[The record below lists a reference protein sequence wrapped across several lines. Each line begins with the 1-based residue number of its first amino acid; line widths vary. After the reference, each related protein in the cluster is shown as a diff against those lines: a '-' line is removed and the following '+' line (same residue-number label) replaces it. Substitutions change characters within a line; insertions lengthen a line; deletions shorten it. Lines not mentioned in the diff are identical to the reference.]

1 MNYHITFLHVEE
13 GRDETITFR
22 STEAVADEI
31 EKRLAD
37 GKQVVSNFTKTPSVF
52 EEGKTYINNRD
63 FRKLKVIR
71 RTPKLVWVE
80 GAMITREHVYTN
92 SEGDE
97 FIQIED
103 PFKGTY
109 VYNASD
115 VCEEV

>member
-22 STEAVADEI
+22 SPEAVADEI

-37 GKQVVSNFTKTPSVF
+37 GKQVVSDFTKTPSVF
-52 EEGKTYINNRD
+52 EEGKTYIECRD
-63 FRKLKVIR
+63 FRKLKVVR

-80 GAMITREHVYTN
+80 GAMITREHVYTTCG
-92 SEGDE
+92 GDE

-109 VYNASD
+109 VYYAVD
-115 VCEEV
+115 EQKEV